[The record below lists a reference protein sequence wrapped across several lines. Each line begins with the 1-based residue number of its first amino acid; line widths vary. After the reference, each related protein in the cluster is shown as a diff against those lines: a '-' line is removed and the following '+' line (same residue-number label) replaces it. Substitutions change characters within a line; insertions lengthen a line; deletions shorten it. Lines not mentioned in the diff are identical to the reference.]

1 MGFRPKE
8 KYDKGDLVLIDD
20 KKGFKEIAV
29 ILSCKVPI
37 YHRAYEFYQVFSV
50 IEGHVYIVPCNL
62 VKGQIKV

>member
-29 ILSCKVPI
+29 ILSCKVPLT
-37 YHRAYEFYQVFSV
+37 SS
-50 IEGHVYIVPCNL
+50 
-62 VKGQIKV
+62 IKFFQSSRGMFI